1 MEDLTSIP
9 PLSTLEIIPL
19 AELLNKTIPEV
30 RAYFQ
35 RGDRVSQQNFTLHYL
50 RETCLY
56 NYDYLYD
63 TLENHPNKLTVG
75 YFGSVFLTAV
85 KKIQPKDK
93 TLTGLQSYEYYY
105 LTTRA
110 RHITIIME
118 DGHTFDMS
126 IK

>member
-1 MEDLTSIP
+1 
-9 PLSTLEIIPL
+9 
-19 AELLNKTIPEV
+19 
-30 RAYFQ
+30 
-35 RGDRVSQQNFTLHYL
+35 
-50 RETCLY
+50 LY
-56 NYDYLYD
+56 E

-85 KKIQPKDK
+85 RKIQPKDT

-110 RHITIIME
+110 RYITIIM
-118 DGHTFDMS
+118 DNGHTFDMS